1 MVVVLGVAV
10 VVTVICSLN
19 RPVPSGGPLSAG
31 HLLLDDNY
39 EESSAS
45 DAVHIDAGLLAATE
59 STGRLDRMELL
70 SGIWPP
76 RPPSPHATLVVVP
89 GMRQTAA
96 ITRNVAQNLWR
107 MGQVSFACV
116 VFLYEP
122 EQSISLDNSTSVA
135 QACTVMR
142 WVGRNIVDYMKLLGA
157 DVTRGF
163 GGGVLVC
170 MQDRVAQVTHPTIR
184 PGRALR
190 RRLATTV

>member
-1 MVVVLGVAV
+1 MGLAL
-10 VVTVICSLN
+10 SSFL
-19 RPVPSGGPLSAG
+19 RPPLWMRPPLATSPV
-31 HLLLDDNY
+31 
-39 EESSAS
+39 
-45 DAVHIDAGLLAATE
+45 DAVLPTVQMNLT
-59 STGRLDRMELL
+59 LV
-70 SGIWPP
+70 SGAWPP